1 MSGQAQADQAE
12 AQAAQVEQ
20 EYRLEEK
27 RENKAMDAKLL
38 ASKFNVN
45 PRLSV
50 QAFSKSIDDEKRSVV
65 SGQSAK
71 TLSPALVG
79 DC

>member
-1 MSGQAQADQAE
+1 MSGQAQA
-12 AQAAQVEQ
+12 AQLDQ
-20 EYRLEEK
+20 EYRREEK
-27 RENKAMDAKLL
+27 RESKAMDAKLL